1 MSEKV
6 VLFCRVTQQLKRAIE
21 EKAKQEHRS
30 ASTLV
35 EVILEKELLNSHD
48 KKANELKKIQK
59 VAGYVS

>member
-35 EVILEKELLNSHD
+35 EVILEKELLDGSSE
-48 KKANELKKIQK
+48 KENELKKVQK

>member
-1 MSEKV
+1 LSEKV

-35 EVILEKELLNSHD
+35 EVILEKELLDGSSE
-48 KKANELKKIQK
+48 KENELKKVQK